1 MWVAASFGLRDLV
14 MTLKVYHF
22 HHAFFQFLQL
32 AFEGN
37 PTAVLGEDAGVTV
50 TRLSP
55 QLAPLCGRRLSCPG
69 LATRTCSSTTWSQ
82 ISVVQRWRRHVQLA
96 WPVRC

>member
-1 MWVAASFGLRDLV
+1 

-32 AFEGN
+32 EFEGN

-50 TRLSP
+50 TGLSP
-55 QLAPLCGRRLSCPG
+55 
-69 LATRTCSSTTWSQ
+69 
-82 ISVVQRWRRHVQLA
+82 
-96 WPVRC
+96 

>member
-1 MWVAASFGLRDLV
+1 MLLHTWYRQGFTRLYHRRDLAQYQSRGMWVAASFGLRDLV

-50 TRLSP
+50 TGLSP
-55 QLAPLCGRRLSCPG
+55 
-69 LATRTCSSTTWSQ
+69 
-82 ISVVQRWRRHVQLA
+82 
-96 WPVRC
+96 

>member
-1 MWVAASFGLRDLV
+1 

-37 PTAVLGEDAGVTV
+37 PTAVLGEDAGATV
-50 TRLSP
+50 TEGFD
-55 QLAPLCGRRLSCPG
+55 AE
-69 LATRTCSSTTWSQ
+69 AWA
-82 ISVVQRWRRHVQLA
+82 VQRPARRSRRRWEGGGLRGIPCLA
-96 WPVRC
+96 CNET

>member
-50 TRLSP
+50 TGLSP
-55 QLAPLCGRRLSCPG
+55 
-69 LATRTCSSTTWSQ
+69 
-82 ISVVQRWRRHVQLA
+82 
-96 WPVRC
+96 

>member
-1 MWVAASFGLRDLV
+1 

-50 TRLSP
+50 TGLSP
-55 QLAPLCGRRLSCPG
+55 
-69 LATRTCSSTTWSQ
+69 
-82 ISVVQRWRRHVQLA
+82 
-96 WPVRC
+96 